1 MDRVRLLVLG
11 GTRFVGR
18 AVVADALSR
27 DWSVTV
33 FHRGRTGAAPPGVVT
48 LLGDRMVAADLDVLA
63 RGPWDVVV
71 DTWDGPPRAVLDSAR
86 LLAGVAALYVY
97 VSSRSV
103 YRPLVA
109 GLRED
114 APVESAAPDAT
125 EGSYGALKAGGEL
138 AARACF
144 GDDRVLVARTGLV
157 LGPHEDVGRL
167 AWWLTRMAAGGEVMA
182 PGPPDLPLQYVDARD
197 LAVWLLDMAAA
208 GGAGAFNALSRPGH
222 TTMAE
227 LLDCCRRTTD
237 GWARGPAKAERASS
251 TLRWTEPADVL
262 AAGLRPWTDVP
273 IWVPPDH
280 PLRPLH
286 QTDTDKAYR
295 AGLRCRPIAVTVD
308 DTWAWLRTVT

>member
-1 MDRVRLLVLG
+1 VPS
-11 GTRFVGR
+11 
-18 AVVADALSR
+18 AALSR

-33 FHRGRTGAAPPGVVT
+33 FNRGRTGAAPPDAVT
-48 LLGDRMVAADLDVLA
+48 LVGDRTVAADLDALA
-63 RGPWDVVV
+63 RGSWDVVV

-86 LLAGVAALYVY
+86 LLAGLAGHYVY

-109 GLRED
+109 GLLED
-114 APVESAAPDAT
+114 GPVEPATPDAID
-125 EGSYGALKAGGEL
+125 GSYGTLKAGGEL
-138 AARACF
+138 AARMGF

-167 AWWLTRMAAGGEVMA
+167 AWWLRRMADGGDVMA

-197 LAVWLLDMAAA
+197 LAAWLLDMAAT
-208 GGAGAFNALSRPGH
+208 GGVGTFNALSRPGH
-222 TTMAE
+222 TTVAE
-227 LLDCCRRTTD
+227 LLDCCRRAT
-237 GWARGPAKAERASS
+237 GGRAR
-251 TLRWTEPADVL
+251 LCWTEPADVL
-262 AAGLRPWTDVP
+262 AAGLRPWSDVP

-295 AGLRCRPIAVTVD
+295 AGLRCRPIAATVED
-308 DTWAWLRTVT
+308 AWAWLRTVT